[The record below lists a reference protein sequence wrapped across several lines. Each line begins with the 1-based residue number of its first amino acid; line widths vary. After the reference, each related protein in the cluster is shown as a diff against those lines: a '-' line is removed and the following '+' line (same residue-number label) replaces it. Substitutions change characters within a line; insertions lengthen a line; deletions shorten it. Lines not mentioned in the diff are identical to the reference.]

1 MKKQTSKKSVKN
13 KAVVKKTLAR
23 KVKTPASK
31 IKAVEAK
38 STVKEQVLPIVF
50 TVITAAFLIA
60 VIYLEII
67 TLNIFTPTDIL
78 TKIQLSDILIG
89 LTIYLKTSVDFAIF
103 IGNLMASYHGW
114 KNRISIEIGTAV
126 GNALGTVIIL
136 AIWDFF
142 KEIKLLLAA
151 MILIAALVLLKL
163 AEESL
168 SHVKDQE
175 VGAKERLLTIAKRIE
190 TVLSPINKFLHGGLK
205 YIMPNL
211 SMKPKLNLTF
221 WGLLATSFT
230 IPFILGLDDFA
241 GYVPV
246 FNIVNVFGF
255 SIGVIVGHMI
265 LNIFLFISPANTIKA
280 VKNPV
285 VSVLGS
291 LAFIGLAI
299 WGFYEVFNILF
310 LGH

>member
-1 MKKQTSKKSVKN
+1 MTKKKITKTKKSLKSRFRESTFEQIIPLAATVVT
-13 KAVVKKTLAR
+13 AV
-23 KVKTPASK
+23 
-31 IKAVEAK
+31 I
-38 STVKEQVLPIVF
+38 
-50 TVITAAFLIA
+50 LIG

-67 TLNIFTPTDIL
+67 TLNRFTPTDIL
-78 TKIQLSDILIG
+78 TKVQWSDILIG

-103 IGNLMASYHGW
+103 IGNLMAAYPGW
-114 KNRISIEIGTAV
+114 KNRISIEIGTAT
-126 GNALGTVIIL
+126 GNALGTIIIL

-142 KEIKLLLAA
+142 KEVKLLLAA

-168 SHVKDQE
+168 SHVNDQE
-175 VGAKERLLTIAKRIE
+175 VGAKERLKTITKRIK

-211 SMKPKLNLTF
+211 SMKPKMNLTF

-265 LNIFLFISPANTIKA
+265 LNIFLFISPSNTIKA

-285 VSVLGS
+285 VSVVGS

-310 LGH
+310 LHH